1 MAKIST
7 CKICGKEIQNKEDKF
22 KISNKTYC
30 KHCYDKEIIE
40 VEARKKLI
48 DDLCT
53 MLELK
58 APTGLILKQIKEC
71 KETLHYTYR
80 GMNYTLWYY
89 TVILNKQI
97 DVKFGIAFMKYYY
110 KEAEDYYLQIANVE
124 KSVDKTKDIQTKI
137 KIVKVNS
144 NKNDKEL
151 LIDLNKFC
159 EGVEGV

>member
-80 GMNYTLWYY
+80 GMNYR
-89 TVILNKQI
+89 
-97 DVKFGIAFMKYYY
+97 
-110 KEAEDYYLQIANVE
+110 
-124 KSVDKTKDIQTKI
+124 I
-137 KIVKVNS
+137 K
-144 NKNDKEL
+144 
-151 LIDLNKFC
+151 
-159 EGVEGV
+159 